1 MTWADYN
8 RYAYGHIKRQTK
20 EWEHTRSIISML
32 YNTNV
37 TKKHDQKTP
46 DKILPLWTDN
56 IGKVKDTKDI
66 KPITREEF
74 NEVVKKLDNNG

>member
-8 RYAYGHIKRQTK
+8 RYAYGHIKRTTK
-20 EWEHTRSIISML
+20 EWEHTRMLISMI

-37 TKKHDQKTP
+37 TKKHDQKNP

-56 IGKVKDTKDI
+56 LGKVKKL
-66 KPITREEF
+66 KLEPITKEQF
-74 NEVVKKLDNNG
+74 DEVVKKLDSNG

>member
-8 RYAYGHIKRQTK
+8 RCAYGHIKKETK
-20 EWEHTRSIISML
+20 QWEHTRTVMSII

-56 IGKVKDTKDI
+56 LGKIKKPI
-66 KPITREEF
+66 EKPITKEEF
-74 NEVVKKLDNNG
+74 DEVVKKLDNNG

>member
-8 RYAYGHIKRQTK
+8 RLVYGHIKRDTK
-20 EWEHTRSIISML
+20 KWEHTRTIIAMM

-37 TKKHDQKTP
+37 SKKHDQKTP

-56 IGKVKDTKDI
+56 LGKVK
-66 KPITREEF
+66 KPKLEPVTREQF
-74 NEVVKKLDNNG
+74 DEVVKKLDSNG

>member
-8 RYAYGHIKRQTK
+8 RYAYGYIKRTTK
-20 EWEHTRSIISML
+20 EWEHTRTIISMI
-32 YNTNV
+32 YNANV

-56 IGKVKDTKDI
+56 LGKKSKPI
-66 KPITREEF
+66 EKPITRSEF
-74 NEVVKKLDNNG
+74 DEVVKKLDSNG

>member
-1 MTWADYN
+1 MTWIEYN
-8 RYAYGHIKRQTK
+8 IYSYGFIKRQTK
-20 EWEHTRSIISML
+20 EWEHTRTVMSII

-37 TKKHDQKTP
+37 TKKHDQRTP

-56 IGKVKDTKDI
+56 LGKVKKSIET

>member
-8 RYAYGHIKRQTK
+8 RLVYGHIKRDTK
-20 EWEHTRSIISML
+20 KWEHTRTIIAMM

-37 TKKHDQKTP
+37 SKKHDQKTP

-56 IGKVKDTKDI
+56 LGKVK
-66 KPITREEF
+66 KPKLEPVTREQF
-74 NEVVKKLDNNG
+74 HEVVKKLDSNG